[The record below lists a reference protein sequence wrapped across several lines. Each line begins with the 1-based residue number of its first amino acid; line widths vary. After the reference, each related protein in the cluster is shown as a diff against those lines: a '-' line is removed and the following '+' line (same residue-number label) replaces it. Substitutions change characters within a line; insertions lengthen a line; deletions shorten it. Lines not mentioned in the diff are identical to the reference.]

1 MRLDHWDAHLVAF
14 LHSRAKSPFTW
25 TGNDCCLFAADAIQA
40 MTSIDIAADFRGAY
54 TTEKRAF
61 ATIRRITGAD
71 GVEAALTYVATKHS
85 MPEVP
90 PLTAM
95 RGDLL
100 LIQSGQSIA
109 GIVGMDGYAW
119 CVGQSGLHRLP
130 ITAALKAWRV

>member
-1 MRLDHWDAHLVAF
+1 M
-14 LHSRAKSPFTW
+14 
-25 TGNDCCLFAADAIQA
+25 TG
-40 MTSIDIAADFRGAY
+40 TDIASDFRGAY
-54 TTEKRAF
+54 KTERRAF
-61 ATIRRITGAD
+61 AAIRKITGAD
-71 GVEAALTYVATKHS
+71 GVEAALTYVAAKHG

-100 LIQSGQSIA
+100 LIEESGQRIA

-119 CVGQSGLHRLP
+119 CVGANGLHRLP